1 MRADPRPGSANSA
14 GHGAHHS
21 VGSRDVRSLCL
32 ARLATDTSA
41 HLPRRPTLTSVVSG
55 AIATDPGRLVG
66 YGGGCMSPVP
76 RGRHLRR
83 ARGVERDFHPP
94 NLMERV

>member
-14 GHGAHHS
+14 GHGALHS
-21 VGSRDVRSLCL
+21 IGSRDIRSLCL
-32 ARLATDTSA
+32 ARLATDASA
-41 HLPRRPTLTSVVSG
+41 HLPRRSTLTSFVPG
-55 AIATDPGRLVG
+55 AIATDPGRLLG
-66 YGGGCMSPVP
+66 YGDGCMSPVP

-83 ARGVERDFHPP
+83 ARSVQRDFHPS